1 MSKAVLK
8 TKINNKANTSK
19 YQHLLCPTDFSK
31 DSGNG
36 LKVAAT
42 IAEKSGAHIT
52 VFHAYK
58 IPFVDE
64 YMPGTMVDTIMK
76 ENAEKAEADMRNFL
90 ELSNIDTS
98 NITIETRM
106 GFTAETIAATA
117 EELGADLI
125 VMSTQGCNSVEDR
138 MFGTVTW
145 NTIKHSEIPVL
156 AIPHGKQIPEKSNII
171 FPFECNEE
179 DIDVLTQ
186 CLDFA
191 KLFSGTVQ
199 AIHFLQD
206 GTVANKNIINKINTT
221 FRKEIADGI
230 LHLNFVVDK
239 NITDAITRFA
249 HTHNAGAIVMV
260 THHSGLMATI
270 FHMSITRQ
278 IALYN
283 NTPLLAYNSN
293 K

>member
-1 MSKAVLK
+1 MTKTAVHNK
-8 TKINNKANTSK
+8 TMNPTNISLYK
-19 YQHLLCPTDFSK
+19 HLFCPTDFSTISA
-31 DSGNG
+31 DG
-36 LKVAAT
+36 LRVAAT

-64 YMPGTMVDTIMK
+64 YMPGTMIDTLMK
-76 ENAEKAEADMRNFL
+76 ENAEKAEADMHNFL
-90 ELSNIDTS
+90 KLNNLAST

-117 EELGADLI
+117 NELGADLI
-125 VMSTQGCNSVEDR
+125 IMSTQGCNSMEDR

-156 AIPHGKQIPEKSNII
+156 AIPQGKQIPEDSNII

-179 DIDVLTQ
+179 DIEVMAQ

-206 GTVANKNIINKINTT
+206 GTVANKTIINKINNT
-221 FRKEIADGI
+221 FRKELSDGT

-249 HTHNAGAIVMV
+249 QTHHAGAIVMV

-283 NTPLLAYNSN
+283 NTPLLAYNAN

>member
-1 MSKAVLK
+1 MTKTIVNSKIMDQTNV
-8 TKINNKANTSK
+8 SH
-19 YQHLLCPTDFSK
+19 YRHLFCPTDFSVISA
-31 DSGNG
+31 DG
-36 LKVAAT
+36 LKVAST

-64 YMPGTMVDTIMK
+64 YMPGTMIDTLMQ
-76 ENAEKAEADMRNFL
+76 ENEEKAELDIHNFL
-90 ELSNIDTS
+90 KINNLPNTNIS
-98 NITIETRM
+98 IETRM

-117 EELGADLI
+117 NELGADLI
-125 VMSTQGCNSVEDR
+125 IMSTQGCNSVEDR

-156 AIPHGKQIPEKSNII
+156 AIPHGKQIPENSNII

-179 DIDVLTQ
+179 DIEVLSQ
-186 CLDFA
+186 CLAFA

-206 GTVANKNIINKINTT
+206 GTVANKAIISKINTA
-221 FRKEIADGI
+221 FRKELAEGI

-249 HTHNAGAIVMV
+249 QTHHAGAIVMV

-278 IALYN
+278 IALYS
-283 NTPLLAYNSN
+283 NTPLLAFNAN